1 MAQAVGSWHLPGF
14 LQGFLPFRTSACTPH
29 QSSSLP
35 IVPALAPPTLVT
47 EYRCI
52 CIYRLY
58 RHTYIQYICIY
69 FTTKYKF
76 TLKPVEFGLF
86 GFFFSP
92 NEILFYSQCAE
103 LISQSLHWSWQT
115 IHKTNFWEAFL
126 GQDHSAVQYLWPERQ
141 DDMK

>member
-86 GFFFSP
+86 GFFFFHQMKFFFLANVQNSYLSP
-92 NEILFYSQCAE
+92 YIGVGKLFTKQ
-103 LISQSLHWSWQT
+103 ISGKHFQARIIPLSS
-115 IHKTNFWEAFL
+115 IC
-126 GQDHSAVQYLWPERQ
+126 GQKGK
-141 DDMK
+141 MI